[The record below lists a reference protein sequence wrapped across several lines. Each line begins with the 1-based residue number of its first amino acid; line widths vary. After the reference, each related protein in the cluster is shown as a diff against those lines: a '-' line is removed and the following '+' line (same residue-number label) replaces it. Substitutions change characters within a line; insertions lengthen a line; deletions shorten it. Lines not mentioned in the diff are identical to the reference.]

1 MTKNL
6 LFLLGTFA
14 LIVTFS
20 SFDSHQ
26 VGNVR
31 RAGPQLQE
39 ERDLSFEKIRD
50 KNYHRA
56 ELKYSVQNRAD
67 LSDH

>member
-6 LFLLGTFA
+6 LFLLGTFV

-20 SFDSHQ
+20 SFESNQ
-26 VGNVR
+26 TGNVR

-50 KNYHRA
+50 KNDHRA
-56 ELKYSVQNRAD
+56 ELKFSVQNRAD
-67 LSDH
+67 LSNQ